1 MCLLVFAWQSH
12 PRYRLIFAGN
22 RDEFHDRPAAAM
34 QWWQDAPDIL
44 AGRDLKAGGT
54 WLGVARTNGG
64 FGVVTNYRDMQRPVP
79 GAPSRG
85 ELIRQWLTSAEPPLE
100 FAHGLEARA
109 LAYAGFNLLIADG
122 SEMAYASN
130 RAPQFARALPA
141 GIYGLSN
148 HLLDTP
154 WPKLERTRARFTR
167 LVSRAQPVL
176 ADLEEMLAD
185 RQPAQDSELPQTG
198 LPPERE
204 RLLSAPFIVDAQYG
218 TRCTT
223 VVLVDREGHTVVRER
238 RFDAAGRTTGMEDF
252 SFAPQRQRGDAA
264 RT

>member
-22 RDEFHDRPAAAM
+22 RDEFHDRPAAPM
-34 QWWQDAPDIL
+34 QWWSDEPSIL

-54 WLGVARTNGG
+54 WLGLSRSGR
-64 FGVVTNYRDMQRPVP
+64 FGVVTNYRDLQRPLP

-85 ELIRQWLTSAEPPLE
+85 ELISQWLTRAESPLT
-100 FAHGLEARA
+100 FAQGLEDRA
-109 LAYAGFNLLIADG
+109 PTYAGFNLLIADDG
-122 SEMAYASN
+122 QMGYASN
-130 RAPQFARALPA
+130 RAPEFARALPA

-154 WPKLERTRARFTR
+154 WPKLERTRARFER
-167 LVSRAQPVL
+167 IASQPQPAL

-185 RQPAQDSELPQTG
+185 RQPAADTELPHTG

-223 VVLVDREGHTVVRER
+223 VVLIEPQGRIGVRER
-238 RFDAAGRTTGMEDF
+238 RFDPAGRITGMEDF
-252 SFAPQRQRGDAA
+252 SFEPQRRRDDAA
-264 RT
+264 RA